1 MTEVSVVIPT
11 KNEEKQIKITLNHL
25 LRQSFE
31 DFEIIVSDGNS
42 EDNTKNVVEEFI
54 PKFRQRKINLSFVT
68 TSKKGVS
75 EGRNYGAKKARGK
88 YIYFLMQMFIQQ
100 KTLSEIHFLNSRK
113 KDFHL
118 QQLNHREMIKN

>member
-54 PKFRQRKINLSFVT
+54 PKI
-68 TSKKGVS
+68 
-75 EGRNYGAKKARGK
+75 
-88 YIYFLMQMFIQQ
+88 
-100 KTLSEIHFLNSRK
+100 
-113 KDFHL
+113 
-118 QQLNHREMIKN
+118 

>member
-1 MTEVSVVIPT
+1 MFFFNHIMTEVSVVIPT

-54 PKFRQRKINLSFVT
+54 PKFRQRKINLSFETMVQKMPEENIFT
-68 TSKKGVS
+68 
-75 EGRNYGAKKARGK
+75 
-88 YIYFLMQMFIQQ
+88 FLMQMFIQR

-118 QQLNHREMIKN
+118 QQLNPRELIKN